1 MNDHVTKPIDV
12 AGPSATLE
20 NGLRPLGEDRKPE
33 ARQSKAAEEAREPG
47 TALPAEENTPV
58 FDHAGFLERMM
69 KDEELART
77 VVKGFLGD
85 LPDQIARLKDYVAS
99 GDPRLVEGQA
109 HKIKGAAAAVGG
121 EALRAIAA
129 TMELVGRSGDVK
141 AVENCL
147 AGLEAQFYALKEAMK
162 ALTG

>member
-1 MNDHVTKPIDV
+1 LPIDL
-12 AGPSATLE
+12 AGLSAALE
-20 NGLRPLGEDRKPE
+20 RWLRPLAKERKPE
-33 ARQSKAAEEAREPG
+33 ASQSRTAEEASEPG
-47 TALPAEENTPV
+47 AASTGEERPPV
-58 FDHAGFLERMM
+58 FDRAGFLERMM

-85 LPDQIARLKDYVAS
+85 LPDQIARLKDYVAT

-129 TMELVGRSGDVK
+129 TMELAGRAGDVK

-147 AGLEAQFYALKEAMK
+147 AGLETQFYTLKEAMK
-162 ALTG
+162 ELTG